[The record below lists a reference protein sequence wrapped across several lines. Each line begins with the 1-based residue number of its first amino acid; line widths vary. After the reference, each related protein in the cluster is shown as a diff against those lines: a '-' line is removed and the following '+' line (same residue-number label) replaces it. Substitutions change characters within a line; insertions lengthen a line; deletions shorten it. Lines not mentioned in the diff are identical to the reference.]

1 MMRVNRLREMLDKND
16 SPLFGI
22 FMNYA
27 TQRQVEL
34 VGHLGF
40 DWVLLDAEH
49 DGLTVEQAYSLVI
62 AAENVGMGTVV
73 RVPANTPD
81 SLLAYAETGAN
92 CIIAP
97 HVMSAASAS
106 TLVSSLSF
114 PPSGTRG
121 LGAGSRA
128 ANYGVT
134 QTPKEYFSAQSHAM
148 PAALLEDVSAYDDL
162 DDILAV
168 PGLEVCC
175 LGTGDLS
182 GSLGIPGEYSHP
194 SVMKRAEDA
203 TKRILAAGKVISSSV
218 SDGAG
223 AKKAA
228 DAGHRLIACSN
239 SGLLVGASRTY
250 LAQARE
256 G

>member
-1 MMRVNRLREMLDKND
+1 MRVNLLREMLNKDD
-16 SPLFGI
+16 RPLFGM
-22 FMNYA
+22 FMNFA
-27 TQRQVEL
+27 TQRQVEM

-40 DWVLLDAEH
+40 DWVLLDGEH
-49 DGLTVEQAYSLVI
+49 DGLTVDQAYSLVI

-81 SLLAYAETGAN
+81 ALLAYAETGAN

-97 HVMSAASAS
+97 HVASAASAAAM
-106 TLVSSLSF
+106 VSSLTY
-114 PPSGTRG
+114 PPAGTRG

-128 ANYGVT
+128 ANYGLT
-134 QTPKEYFSAQSHAM
+134 QTPKEYFAASSHAM

-162 DDILAV
+162 DEILAV

-182 GSLGIPGEYSHP
+182 GSLGIPGEYNHP
-194 SVMKRAEDA
+194 SVVDRAEDA

-218 SDGAG
+218 SDGTG
-223 AKKAA
+223 ARKAA
-228 DAGHRLIACSN
+228 EAGHRLIACSN
-239 SGLLVGASRTY
+239 SGLLAGASRAF
-250 LAQARE
+250 LSQARE